1 MLVGILIGF
10 PLLLVSVIIAY
21 LSLPWLAIMIGM
33 QLEPNPPK
41 PNIRYGEFP
50 VTLAY
55 EINGQRKEIKDTLI
69 CEYDGIGADE
79 GRGKFRKWKE
89 RLASGNDIII
99 LLKVNEN
106 KLIEFYPG
114 SAEYYMGD
122 GDIEKNDSLFPNTSL
137 EMKIEMGTSISFI
150 LAEDLLQEYNIKLIS
165 WQPSQPIK
173 NDFQ

>member
-10 PLLLVSVIIAY
+10 PLLLISVIIAY

-122 GDIEKNDSLFPNTSL
+122 GDIEKNDSLFPNAVHEEKEGSV
-137 EMKIEMGTSISFI
+137 ISSGIIF
-150 LAEDLLQEYNIKLIS
+150 EEELLQEYNIKLIS